1 MPRFLATVLGAGLA
15 GLVFGLGLAIAEM
28 INPAKIL
35 AFLDIAGNWD
45 PSLALVMAAA
55 AGVAYLGTRLTLAEG
70 KPLYADDFV
79 LPENTKPEGN
89 KPETTKIDARLL
101 IGTVIFGIGW
111 GIGGLCP
118 GPGIAS
124 IAYGGFESLFF
135 VSAMGL
141 GLYSAGEIA

>member
-55 AGVAYLGTRLTLAEG
+55 AGVAFLGTRLTLAEG

-79 LPENTKPEGN
+79 LPENTK
-89 KPETTKIDARLL
+89 IDARLL
-101 IGTVIFGIGW
+101 IGAAIFGIGW

-135 VSAMGL
+135 VTAMGL

>member
-55 AGVAYLGTRLTLAEG
+55 AGIAYLGTRLTLAEG

-79 LPENTKPEGN
+79 LPENTK
-89 KPETTKIDARLL
+89 IDARLL
-101 IGTVIFGIGW
+101 IGAAIFGIGW

-135 VSAMGL
+135 VTAMGL

>member
-1 MPRFLATVLGAGLA
+1 MMPRFLATVLGAGLA

-55 AGVAYLGTRLTLAEG
+55 AGIAYLGNRLTLAEG

-79 LPENTKPEGN
+79 LPENTK
-89 KPETTKIDARLL
+89 IDARLL
-101 IGTVIFGIGW
+101 IGAAIFGIGW

-135 VSAMGL
+135 VTAMGL

>member
-1 MPRFLATVLGAGLA
+1 MPRFLVTGLAAGLA
-15 GLVFGLGLAIAEM
+15 GLVMGLGLAIAQM

-45 PSLALVMAAA
+45 PSLALVLAAA
-55 AGVAYLGTRLTLAEG
+55 AGVAFLGYRLTLAEG
-70 KPLYADDFV
+70 KPLYADDFS
-79 LPENTKPEGN
+79 LPED
-89 KPETTKIDARLL
+89 TKIDARLL
-101 IGTVIFGIGW
+101 IGAAIFGIGW
-111 GIGGLCP
+111 GLGGLCP

-135 VSAMGL
+135 VTAMGL

>member
-1 MPRFLATVLGAGLA
+1 MMPRYLATVLGAGLA

-28 INPAKIL
+28 INPAKVL

-55 AGVAYLGTRLTLAEG
+55 AGIAYLGTRLALAEG
-70 KPLYADDFV
+70 KPVYADKFS
-79 LPENTKPEGN
+79 LPTAA
-89 KPETTKIDARLL
+89 KIDARLL
-101 IGTVIFGIGW
+101 IGAAIFGIGW

-135 VSAMGL
+135 LTAMGL

>member
-55 AGVAYLGTRLTLAEG
+55 AGIAYLGTRLTLAEG

-79 LPENTKPEGN
+79 LPEKI
-89 KPETTKIDARLL
+89 KIDARLL
-101 IGTVIFGIGW
+101 IGAAIFGIGW

-135 VSAMGL
+135 ITAMGL

>member
-1 MPRFLATVLGAGLA
+1 MLGAGLA

-55 AGVAYLGTRLTLAEG
+55 AGIAYLGTRLTLAEG

-89 KPETTKIDARLL
+89 KIDARLL
-101 IGTVIFGIGW
+101 IGAAIFGIGW

-135 VSAMGL
+135 LTAMGL

>member
-55 AGVAYLGTRLTLAEG
+55 AGIAYLGTRLTLAEG

-79 LPENTKPEGN
+79 LPENTK
-89 KPETTKIDARLL
+89 IDARLL
-101 IGTVIFGIGW
+101 IGAAIFGIGW

-124 IAYGGFESLFF
+124 ISYGGFESLFF
-135 VSAMGL
+135 LTAMGL

>member
-15 GLVFGLGLAIAEM
+15 GLVFGVGLAIAEM

-55 AGVAYLGTRLTLAEG
+55 AGVAFLGTRLTLAEG

-79 LPENTKPEGN
+79 LPEKTRPEGN
-89 KPETTKIDARLL
+89 KIDARLI
-101 IGTVIFGIGW
+101 IGAAIFGIGW

-135 VSAMGL
+135 VTAMGL

>member
-55 AGVAYLGTRLTLAEG
+55 AGITYLGTRLTLAEG

-79 LPENTKPEGN
+79 LPEKTRPEGN
-89 KPETTKIDARLL
+89 KIDARLI
-101 IGTVIFGIGW
+101 IGAAIFGIGW

-135 VSAMGL
+135 VTAMGL

>member
-55 AGVAYLGTRLTLAEG
+55 AGVTYIGTRLALAEG

-89 KPETTKIDARLL
+89 KIDARLL
-101 IGTVIFGIGW
+101 IGAAIFGIGW

-135 VSAMGL
+135 LTAMGL